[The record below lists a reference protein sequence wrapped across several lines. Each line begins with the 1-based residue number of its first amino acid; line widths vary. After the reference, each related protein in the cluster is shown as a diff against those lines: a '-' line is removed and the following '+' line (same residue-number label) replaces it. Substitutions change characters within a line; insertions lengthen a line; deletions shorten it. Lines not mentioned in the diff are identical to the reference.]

1 MAHRHSRQQPIFTRT
16 PLYVSRSSRWAV
28 YPGLMKT
35 MMVYVTTSSVC
46 ALKFYFHTPRTNGWI
61 VKDNRPLVPLEYTSP
76 LLHEL
81 IGACWCR
88 DPNVR
93 APFTETVGKLHR
105 LRVIEKNGSDPSII
119 SGDDIPM
126 LSPSLSPLSPAS
138 VSPSPRPTCGF
149 TLCFDFRDADGI
161 YALN

>member
-1 MAHRHSRQQPIFTRT
+1 MRT
-16 PLYVSRSSRWAV
+16 PLCVSRSSRWAV
-28 YPGLMKT
+28 YPGLTKMT
-35 MMVYVTTSSVC
+35 MVYATTFSVC
-46 ALKFYFHTPRTNGWI
+46 ASNFYFHVHWTNGWI
-61 VKDNRPLVPLEYTSP
+61 VKDKRPLVPLEYTSP

-88 DPNVR
+88 DPNAR

-105 LRVIEKNGSDPSII
+105 LRVIEKHGSDPSIT
-119 SGDDIPM
+119 SGDDIPV

-138 VSPSPRPTCGF
+138 ISPSPRLICGF

-161 YALN
+161 YVHN